1 MRRKKVAVS
10 ACLLGEVCRYD
21 GATKQDNTVIEALK
35 DAEIIPFC
43 PEAPVLGTPRER
55 ISVVSDDDGMKIIA
69 DESKRD
75 VTDLLAEEIQ
85 RFIETYPDLEQI
97 VLKSK
102 SPSCGLGTTPI
113 LDSGGNII
121 GYGDGIAASM
131 LKTAFKNT
139 LIGDETLSQHLDK
152 GEIL

>member
-1 MRRKKVAVS
+1 MVIGVGVVKRKKVAVS

-21 GATKQDNTVIEALK
+21 GATKQNDTVIEALK
-35 DAEIIPFC
+35 GAEIIPFC

-55 ISVVSDDDGMKIIA
+55 ISVISDGEGMKIIG

-75 VTDLLAEEIQ
+75 VTDLLVGEIEQ
-85 RFIETYPDLEQI
+85 FIDTHPDVDSI

-113 LDSGGNII
+113 LDSDSNVI

-131 LKTAFKNT
+131 LKDAFEN
-139 LIGDETLSQHLDK
+139 IDISDENSF
-152 GEIL
+152 I